1 MVLQALRRQRFQEA
15 LVSRVIEG
23 ENADVD
29 DVSFV
34 PGARVGDVFHLHRSV
49 SKTNERTFT
58 FVPQECSVCCREDP
72 LDGPLIRGGNTTATT
87 QLQAIAAGPAEA
99 AHSGIRE
106 VVNLALVSPG
116 CIRLEVGEPNF
127 PTPAHIVEAA
137 VEFARKGSVKYTAT
151 AGLLSLRERLVA
163 KLDRVNGIQT
173 TVNNINCTVGGV
185 GGIAGAMAA
194 LLEPGDEVLV
204 PDPAWPNYR
213 LMLSWAHGV
222 LVPYPCS
229 PENQFLPEPGE
240 IEKLVTPRTKLLIIN
255 SPCNP
260 TGAVFP
266 RRLVEELVEVAVRNN
281 LYLLSDECY
290 DEVILDGEHVSPAS
304 FCTDGRVISAYTFS
318 KTYAMTGWRVGYVV
332 ANDKI
337 SDSITKILES
347 NSSCIPTVCQKAAE
361 AALDGPREPLQEMV
375 GAYRDRRDLC
385 VGLLEEAEMLISRPQ
400 GAFYIMADVGRSGL
414 DSREFAF
421 DLVNSKQVA
430 VAPGTA
436 FGTTAR
442 DAVRISLASSHED
455 LSVGIGRMIERIEEL
470 AEK

>member
-1 MVLQALRRQRFQEA
+1 VE
-15 LVSRVIEG
+15 S
-23 ENADVD
+23 
-29 DVSFV
+29 
-34 PGARVGDVFHLHRSV
+34 
-49 SKTNERTFT
+49 
-58 FVPQECSVCCREDP
+58 SVCCLDIPRAIRFLEGVDLATIP
-72 LDGPLIRGGNTTATT
+72 LPAVAT
-87 QLQAIAAGPAEA
+87 GPAEA

-106 VVNLALVSPG
+106 VVNLALVTPG

-127 PTPAHIVEAA
+127 STPSHIVEAA
-137 VEFARKGSVKYTAT
+137 VEFARKGAVKYTAT

-163 KLDRVNGIQT
+163 KLARVNGIQAE
-173 TVNNINCTVGGV
+173 VNNINCTVGGV
-185 GGIAGAMAA
+185 GGIAAAMAA
-194 LLEPGDEVLV
+194 LLEPGDEVLL

-213 LMLSWAHGV
+213 LMLAWTHGV

-229 PENQFLPEPGE
+229 PDNKFLPDPREV
-240 IEKLVTPRTKLLIIN
+240 EKLITPRTKLMIVN

-266 RRLVEELVEVAVRNN
+266 RALLEQLVDVAVRRNV
-281 LYLLSDECY
+281 YLLSDECY

-332 ANDKI
+332 ASEKV

-375 GAYRDRRDLC
+375 RAYRERRDLC
-385 VGLLEEAEMLISRPQ
+385 AGLLDEAEMLISRPE
-400 GAFYIMADVGRSGL
+400 GAFYIMADIGRSGL
-414 DSREFAF
+414 DSRDFAF
-421 DLVNSKQVA
+421 DLVKTKQVA

-436 FGTTAR
+436 FGSSAR
-442 DAVRISLASSHED
+442 KAVRISLASSPED
-455 LSVGIGRMIERIEEL
+455 LSVGIGRMIERVEEL
-470 AEK
+470 SG

>member
-1 MVLQALRRQRFQEA
+1 M
-15 LVSRVIEG
+15 
-23 ENADVD
+23 
-29 DVSFV
+29 
-34 PGARVGDVFHLHRSV
+34 
-49 SKTNERTFT
+49 
-58 FVPQECSVCCREDP
+58 
-72 LDGPLIRGGNTTATT
+72 ATIP
-87 QLQAIAAGPAEA
+87 LQAIAAGPAEA

-106 VVNLALVSPG
+106 VVNLALATPG

-127 PTPAHIVEAA
+127 STPTHIVEAA
-137 VEFARKGSVKYTAT
+137 VDFARKGAVKYTAT

-163 KLDRVNGIQT
+163 KLDRVNGIRAS
-173 TVNNINCTVGGV
+173 VGNLNCTVGGV
-185 GGIAGAMAA
+185 GGIAASMAA
-194 LLEPGDEVLV
+194 LVEPGDEVLV

-213 LMLSWAHGV
+213 LMLSWAHGG
-222 LVPYPCS
+222 LVPYRCS
-229 PENQFLPEPGE
+229 PENKFLPEPRD
-240 IEKLVTPRTKLLIIN
+240 IERLITPRTKLLIVN

-266 RRLVEELVEVAVRNN
+266 RRLLEQLVDVAVRHN

-304 FCTDGRVISAYTFS
+304 FCTDGRIISAYTFS

-332 ANDKI
+332 ANEKI

-361 AALDGPREPLQEMV
+361 AALDGPREPILEMV
-375 GAYRDRRDLC
+375 DAYRKRRDLC

-400 GAFYIMADVGRSGL
+400 GAFYIMADIGRSGL

-421 DLVNSKQVA
+421 DLVRSKQVA
-430 VAPGTA
+430 VAPGMA
-436 FGTTAR
+436 FGSSAR
-442 DAVRISLASSHED
+442 GAVRISLASSPED

-470 AEK
+470 SSLPPMSGAARRPPRGRRR

>member
-1 MVLQALRRQRFQEA
+1 M
-15 LVSRVIEG
+15 
-23 ENADVD
+23 
-29 DVSFV
+29 
-34 PGARVGDVFHLHRSV
+34 
-49 SKTNERTFT
+49 
-58 FVPQECSVCCREDP
+58 
-72 LDGPLIRGGNTTATT
+72 IRGGATTATT
-87 QLQAIAAGPAEA
+87 QLPAIAAGPAEA

-106 VVNLALVSPG
+106 VVNLALVTPG

-127 PTPAHIVEAA
+127 STPTHIVEAA
-137 VEFARKGSVKYTAT
+137 VEFARKGAVKYTAT

-163 KLDRVNGIQT
+163 KLDRVNGISAS
-173 TVNNINCTVGGV
+173 VANINCTVGGV
-185 GGIAGAMAA
+185 GGIAAAIAA
-194 LLEPGDEVLV
+194 LLEPGDEVLI

-229 PENQFLPEPGE
+229 PANKFLPEPSE
-240 IEKLVTPRTKLLIIN
+240 VEKLITPRTKLLIIN
-255 SPCNP
+255 SPSNP

-266 RRLVEELVEVAVRNN
+266 RKLLEELADVAVRHN

-332 ANDKI
+332 ANEKI

-361 AALDGPREPLQEMV
+361 AALDGQREPINEMV
-375 GAYRDRRDLC
+375 NAYRDRRDLC
-385 VGLLEEAEMLISRPQ
+385 VGLLEEAGMLIARPE
-400 GAFYIMADVGRSGL
+400 GAFYIMADVGGSGM

-421 DLVNSKQVA
+421 DLVRSKQVA

-436 FGTTAR
+436 FGNTASK
-442 DAVRISLASSHED
+442 AVRISLASSPEN
-455 LSVGIGRMIERIEEL
+455 LSVGIGRMIERVEEL